1 MSPSDTFYP
10 KRPKHNRG
18 SPSVKRPGN
27 QRKWAACVRQPG
39 TDKIWN
45 TIKSWCV
52 CIVPNSLPA
61 STGAPRV
68 WRPSSWLHCSPSFFF
83 FPPAPQWPPHQ
94 EVDKWHLSEQNW
106 IVESLPTHYLPQRS
120 MEMYLRVALFDGNGR
135 GDGKEE
141 KRKEIAIRRR
151 EGDWTSG
158 SRARLKLSFTE
169 AVETKERR
177 QMKPSKS
184 DAGAERRAHCRDVK
198 TFNPVPELPV
208 LRRLIKQGNEAL

>member
-10 KRPKHNRG
+10 KSPKHNRG

-27 QRKWAACVRQPG
+27 QRKWAACVKQPG

-45 TIKSWCV
+45 TIKPWLFPIPCQLPLERPESEDLPRRFIVLRLSFSSLLHPSGLLTKRLINDICLNRTESWRAS
-52 CIVPNSLPA
+52 PNTA
-61 STGAPRV
+61 YPRV
-68 WRPSSWLHCSPSFFF
+68 WKCIFRLLC
-83 FPPAPQWPPHQ
+83 
-94 EVDKWHLSEQNW
+94 LMG
-106 IVESLPTHYLPQRS
+106 
-120 MEMYLRVALFDGNGR
+120 MEGETER
-135 GDGKEE
+135 
-141 KRKEIAIRRR
+141 KRKEKKLPRSQAIRRR

-158 SRARLKLSFTE
+158 TTARLKPSFTE

-177 QMKPSKS
+177 QIKPSQS

-208 LRRLIKQGNEAL
+208 LHRLIKQGNEAL